1 MAAMSA
7 VTISIIAIGNLVLI
21 VIMVA
26 AGVPNAVASKL
37 EGLVLVVR
45 VVVPVLPSETEILV
59 GYDTIHSMIFI

>member
-7 VTISIIAIGNLVLI
+7 VTIPIIVIGNLVLV

-45 VVVPVLPSETEILV
+45 VVVPVLSSETEILV